1 MLANKSLTDVLDAF
15 SSSDPTPGGGSAAAL
30 CGALGA
36 SLLAM
41 VAGLPKTKSNTPEE
55 RVSLDAARGKILA
68 LRGRLV
74 DLIDRDAASYD
85 AVVAAYRLPKASDAD
100 KTART
105 AAIQAALKRAT
116 EVPLET
122 ILVCAD
128 VVDEAVAVAEASN
141 PSARSDIGV
150 GTQMLMTAIQ
160 GALLNVE
167 ANIGSVT
174 DQTFVADVSSRIRNS
189 AAIRSDAMLKVYKSA
204 GIFEM
209 FRQTTKR
216 LGIEHG
222 HPPGGK
228 DSKGM
233 WMRTAIEMLRSI
245 ASPDARGALEALAG
259 SADDATAR
267 MAKDALSGPGPT
279 SFPT

>member
-1 MLANKSLTDVLDAF
+1 MLANKSLNEVLDAF

-41 VAGLPKTKSNTPEE
+41 VAGLPKTRTNTLEE
-55 RVSLDAARGKILA
+55 RARLDAARAKMLA
-68 LRGRLV
+68 LRSRLV

-85 AVVAAYRLPKASDAD
+85 AVVAAYRLPKGTDAD

-105 AAIQAALKRAT
+105 PAIQAALKLAT
-116 EVPLET
+116 DVPVDT
-122 ILVCAD
+122 MLVCGE
-128 VVDEAVAVAEASN
+128 VMDEAVDVAEASN
-141 PSARSDIGV
+141 PSARSDIAV
-150 GTQMLMTAIQ
+150 GMQTLTTAIQ

-167 ANIGSVT
+167 ANIGSIT

-189 AAIRSDAMLKVYKSA
+189 AAIRSEPMLKVYKSA

-209 FRQTTKR
+209 FRQATKR

-222 HPPGGK
+222 HPPGGGDPK
-228 DSKGM
+228 EM
-233 WMRTAIEMLRSI
+233 WMRSAIELLRRVDS
-245 ASPDARGALEALAG
+245 ADAHRALEALAV
-259 SADDATAR
+259 STDDATAR
-267 MAKDALSGPGPT
+267 LAKDALTSPGPT

>member
-1 MLANKSLTDVLDAF
+1 MLANKSLNDVLDAF

-41 VAGLPKTKSNTPEE
+41 AAGLPKTKSNTPEE

-68 LRGRLV
+68 LRSRLV

-85 AVVAAYRLPKASDAD
+85 AVVAAYRLPKATDAD
-100 KTART
+100 KAART

-122 ILVCAD
+122 MVVCAD
-128 VVDEAVAVAEASN
+128 VIDEAVAVAEASN
-141 PSARSDIGV
+141 PSARSDIAV
-150 GTQMLMTAIQ
+150 GMQTLTTAIQ

-174 DQTFVADVSSRIRNS
+174 DQAFVADVSSRIRNS
-189 AAIRSDAMLKVYKSA
+189 AATRSESMMKVYKSA
-204 GIFEM
+204 GVLEM
-209 FRQTTKR
+209 FRQATSR
-216 LGIEHG
+216 LGIEHRQ
-222 HPPGGK
+222 
-228 DSKGM
+228 M
-233 WMRTAIEMLRSI
+233 
-245 ASPDARGALEALAG
+245 
-259 SADDATAR
+259 
-267 MAKDALSGPGPT
+267 
-279 SFPT
+279 